1 MSPPSPVPS
10 APMYTE
16 QSNTAITCQFKAQA
30 WTYHYQTE
38 NNMDWLTARQWCQ
51 RHFTDVVAIQ
61 NQGEIAYLDQILPF
75 HRTYYWIGIRKVEG
89 EWMWV
94 GTRKPLTDEAANWAT
109 GEPNNQGSGEDC
121 VEMYIKRL
129 KDTAKWN
136 DERCNKRKAALCYK
150 ASCFETSC
158 SEHAECVEIIGNY
171 TCQCHQGFTGPRCEQ
186 GIAVH
191 PDTVLKM
198 CVHVHMCVCVCVF
211 VSFPMCP
218 PLMKAVIGWNMNCSN
233 PINSNS
239 YSSTCTFSCEEG
251 FELVG
256 SPTTQ
261 CDHTGHWTQP
271 APTCTA
277 ITCGPPMVP
286 ANGNMTC
293 TGPLAKFSFR
303 SSCALI
309 CEEGYSPA
317 GESTLTCLKTGNWS
331 AETPTCEV
339 VSCGS
344 LTIPNGNV
352 TCSDPLGKFS
362 FRSSCTVT
370 CEKGFTLRGESTL
383 TCLETSNWSTETPA
397 CAARQCPLLFSPENG
412 WMNCSDPHWS
422 FSYGSLC
429 SFGCEDGHVLTGEP
443 SLDCTVTGSWSQ
455 ETPFCDAVQCEPLS
469 YLPLVHLDATLVP
482 SMNCLHPRGNFSF
495 GSQCMFQ
502 CSEGYRL
509 NGTSE
514 LICTS
519 TGIWTAKL
527 PTCIGKYLQMSF
539 VNYKNK
545 KANVNCRRSRTIRNL
560 IS

>member
-1 MSPPSPVPS
+1 MLDN
-10 APMYTE
+10 
-16 QSNTAITCQFKAQA
+16 SNSHLSTLTKVLLA

-51 RHFTDVVAIQ
+51 RHFTDMVAIQ
-61 NQGEIAYLDQILPF
+61 NQGEIAYLDQILPI

-171 TCQCHQGFTGPRCEQ
+171 KCQCHQGFTGPRCEQ

-198 CVHVHMCVCVCVF
+198 CV
-211 VSFPMCP
+211 
-218 PLMKAVIGWNMNCSN
+218 N

-251 FELVG
+251 FELV
-256 SPTTQ
+256 
-261 CDHTGHWTQP
+261 
-271 APTCTA
+271 
-277 ITCGPPMVP
+277 
-286 ANGNMTC
+286 
-293 TGPLAKFSFR
+293 
-303 SSCALI
+303 
-309 CEEGYSPA
+309 

-344 LTIPNGNV
+344 LMIPNGNV

-383 TCLETSNWSTETPA
+383 TCLETSNWSTETPT

-455 ETPFCDAVQCEPLS
+455 ETPFCDGKI
-469 YLPLVHLDATLVP
+469 
-482 SMNCLHPRGNFSF
+482 NF

-509 NGTSE
+509 NGTSDDY
-514 LICTS
+514 IYTVVCTCHLLNMPYNALNLRCFKH
-519 TGIWTAKL
+519 GAKRAAKRDESL
-527 PTCIGKYLQMSF
+527 DKCWALSRPSDAQRLWGSMGQWAGLG
-539 VNYKNK
+539 
-545 KANVNCRRSRTIRNL
+545 RPGRSA
-560 IS
+560 SA

>member
-1 MSPPSPVPS
+1 R
-10 APMYTE
+10 T

-186 GIAVH
+186 V
-191 PDTVLKM
+191 VQ
-198 CVHVHMCVCVCVF
+198 
-211 VSFPMCP
+211 CP

-331 AETPTCEV
+331 AETPTCEGKMCNFIQKCV
-339 VSCGS
+339 IKIKEHSVSC
-344 LTIPNGNV
+344 
-352 TCSDPLGKFS
+352 
-362 FRSSCTVT
+362 SSADRN
-370 CEKGFTLRGESTL
+370 TLI
-383 TCLETSNWSTETPA
+383 
-397 CAARQCPLLFSPENG
+397 
-412 WMNCSDPHWS
+412 
-422 FSYGSLC
+422 
-429 SFGCEDGHVLTGEP
+429 
-443 SLDCTVTGSWSQ
+443 
-455 ETPFCDAVQCEPLS
+455 
-469 YLPLVHLDATLVP
+469 
-482 SMNCLHPRGNFSF
+482 
-495 GSQCMFQ
+495 
-502 CSEGYRL
+502 
-509 NGTSE
+509 
-514 LICTS
+514 ICKVS
-519 TGIWTAKL
+519 
-527 PTCIGKYLQMSF
+527 GKYIFHKHRSADLGMYIDCIKNSKYTNL
-539 VNYKNK
+539 NYAYSYDLK
-545 KANVNCRRSRTIRNL
+545 
-560 IS
+560 

>member
-1 MSPPSPVPS
+1 MFSPH
-10 APMYTE
+10 TILT
-16 QSNTAITCQFKAQA
+16 QSITCQFKAQA

-186 GIAVH
+186 V
-191 PDTVLKM
+191 VQ
-198 CVHVHMCVCVCVF
+198 
-211 VSFPMCP
+211 CP

-271 APTCTA
+271 APTCTGTNSIVCFIHPSCDSCENHFYFHFYFIFILLVKKESLETA
-277 ITCGPPMVP
+277 SITCGPPMVP

-331 AETPTCEV
+331 AETPTCE
-339 VSCGS
+339 
-344 LTIPNGNV
+344 
-352 TCSDPLGKFS
+352 
-362 FRSSCTVT
+362 
-370 CEKGFTLRGESTL
+370 
-383 TCLETSNWSTETPA
+383 
-397 CAARQCPLLFSPENG
+397 ARQCPLLFSPENG

-455 ETPFCDAVQCEPLS
+455 ETPFCDGKINSPVQLKMI
-469 YLPLVHLDATLVP
+469 L
-482 SMNCLHPRGNFSF
+482 GNFSF

-527 PTCIGKYLQMSF
+527 PTCIGKYLSYFTLIAEQCDRIYPPHLAQFTVAGSHNSISEDNGHLQWNENVWAPLIIFLF
-539 VNYKNK
+539 VNHWLLQS
-545 KANVNCRRSRTIRNL
+545 A
-560 IS
+560 ISDKYII

>member
-1 MSPPSPVPS
+1 MLDN
-10 APMYTE
+10 
-16 QSNTAITCQFKAQA
+16 SNSHLSTLTKVLLA

-51 RHFTDVVAIQ
+51 RHFTDMVAIQ
-61 NQGEIAYLDQILPF
+61 NQGEIAYLDQILPI

-171 TCQCHQGFTGPRCEQ
+171 KCQCHQGFTGPRCEQ
-186 GIAVH
+186 V
-191 PDTVLKM
+191 VQ
-198 CVHVHMCVCVCVF
+198 
-211 VSFPMCP
+211 CP

-271 APTCTA
+271 APTCTGTNSIVCFIHPSCDSCENHFYFHFYFIFILLVKKESLETA
-277 ITCGPPMVP
+277 SVTCGPPMVP

-331 AETPTCEV
+331 AETPTCE
-339 VSCGS
+339 
-344 LTIPNGNV
+344 
-352 TCSDPLGKFS
+352 
-362 FRSSCTVT
+362 
-370 CEKGFTLRGESTL
+370 
-383 TCLETSNWSTETPA
+383 
-397 CAARQCPLLFSPENG
+397 ARQCPLLFSPENG

-455 ETPFCDAVQCEPLS
+455 ETPFCDGKINSPVQLFNDF
-469 YLPLVHLDATLVP
+469 V
-482 SMNCLHPRGNFSF
+482 F

-509 NGTSE
+509 NGTSDDY
-514 LICTS
+514 IYTVVCTCHLLNMPYNALNLRCFKH
-519 TGIWTAKL
+519 GAKRAAKRDESL
-527 PTCIGKYLQMSF
+527 DKCWALSRPSDAQRLWGSMGQWAGLG
-539 VNYKNK
+539 
-545 KANVNCRRSRTIRNL
+545 RPGRSA
-560 IS
+560 SA